1 MTDRNRT
8 VWQAV
13 ALLLCY
19 PDRRLLDLLPL
30 LRDAT
35 AGIAPLTRFV
45 GVVGATPLAEL
56 QTSYVDTFD
65 FRKRCCLY
73 LTWYSDGDTRRRG
86 GSLAELKRRYAAH
99 GFAVADGELPDFLP
113 AVCEFAA
120 HAPDGEGRELLVEH
134 RAGLALLRF
143 ALTDAGSPYADVLA
157 ALCDTLPGEQPADR
171 AAALAL
177 ARTGP
182 PTETVGLDVQLQPYR
197 KGPA

>member
-1 MTDRNRT
+1 MTDRTRT

-19 PDRRLLDLLPL
+19 PDRRLLELLPL

-35 AGIAPLTRFV
+35 AGIAPLGRFV
-45 GVVGATPLAEL
+45 ATLGATPLAEL
-56 QTSYVDTFD
+56 QSSYVDTFD

-73 LTWYSDGDTRRRG
+73 LTWYTDGDTRRRG
-86 GSLAELKRRYAAH
+86 GSLAALKRRYAEH

-120 HAPDGEGRELLVEH
+120 HAPDGVGLDLLVEY
-134 RAGLALLRF
+134 RAGLALLRL
-143 ALTDAGSPYADVLA
+143 ALADAGSPYADVLA

-182 PTETVGLDVQLQPYR
+182 PTETVGLDLQLQPYR
-197 KGPA
+197 KGPS